1 MRVGLIGFGYWGKIL
16 YSKLENLE
24 VDIKFISNSKLPYKD
39 KLKDVDWVIISTPN
53 QTHYEIVKD
62 CLLAGVNVF
71 CEKSL
76 TLDYESSLEL
86 YEIAEK
92 TNRKLYVDD
101 VFMYRENKIQEI
113 KKSIGNKK
121 EIDVIWT
128 KNSRSDYGEFVMSNL
143 YNLAWHDFYLV
154 YHIFGNKI
162 YDIQK
167 IETEKKLKFSFKIDD
182 IKINF
187 TYDRM
192 CSETNHSINGV
203 GLAHDGDDSDAL
215 TQMLSEVISEKVDFK
230 TNKQHSLFSAKTIDK
245 LRETL
250 FKRVAVVGGG
260 IFGCTTA
267 WMLSKNG
274 FFVDLYE
281 KNSDIMNQ
289 ASNINQYRLHRG
301 YHYPRSKDTALSS
314 INSENSFLKEYGGAV
329 VNGDVEHYYCIAK
342 DDSKV
347 DAKQYWTF
355 LNEMNLHYKEKK
367 LDFMRESVVNLVVKV
382 KEFLFNPTHL
392 KRLCKNK
399 LGKYLVRLNLNSNTT
414 IEDLENYDYIVNST
428 YANSNQLLSTDKQ
441 KDYQFELC
449 EKPVIKLPEQYKN
462 KSVVIMDGPFMCI
475 DPLGDTGLHVMGNVV
490 HAIHSTNVGKFPKY
504 NSKFDNLLNKGIIK
518 NPSITN
524 IDKFI
529 ESAKRF
535 FIDIDK
541 SEHIGSM
548 FTFRTVLPNRD
559 NDDAR
564 PTLVEKVTDNLFNVF
579 SGKIGNCVNASK
591 KIVKELKDE
600 K

>member
-1 MRVGLIGFGYWGKIL
+1 
-16 YSKLENLE
+16 
-24 VDIKFISNSKLPYKD
+24 
-39 KLKDVDWVIISTPN
+39 
-53 QTHYEIVKD
+53 
-62 CLLAGVNVF
+62 
-71 CEKSL
+71 
-76 TLDYESSLEL
+76 
-86 YEIAEK
+86 
-92 TNRKLYVDD
+92 
-101 VFMYRENKIQEI
+101 MYRENKIQEI